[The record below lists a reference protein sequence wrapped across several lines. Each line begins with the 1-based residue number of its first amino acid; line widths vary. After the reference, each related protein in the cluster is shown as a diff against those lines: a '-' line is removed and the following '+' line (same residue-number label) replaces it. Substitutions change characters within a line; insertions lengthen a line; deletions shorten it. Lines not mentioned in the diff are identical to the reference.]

1 MVALSIRENLSD
13 EASSRRKDCGLNY
26 KEKMYIPAVMG
37 YKYTFIYKDKKMS
50 SKKNIRN
57 IAIIAHVDHGKTTLV
72 DSIFQKTGAFRDNQ
86 QVNVRVLDSN
96 PQERERGITIFSK
109 NASAVYKDYKINIVD
124 TPGHADFGGE
134 VERILKMVDGVLLL
148 VDAFEGPMPQTKF
161 VLRKA
166 LELHLKPIVVIN
178 KIDRPQSDPVKVHDQ
193 VLDLFIALGAEEEQL
208 DFPYLFTSAKNGIAK
223 YSMDDEDGDMSLL
236 LDIIIKEIPPPET
249 NDDAPFQMLV
259 TSLDYSEYIG
269 KIAIGRIHRGTVSPG
284 TQLAVVSPEGLAG
297 RGTVTKLFQFDK
309 LQKVEAKEASSGDI
323 IALAGIADAN
333 VGMTLAA
340 IDAPELLESFEISK
354 PTLSMLFSVNDS
366 PFAGLEGKEVTS
378 RKIRER
384 LMKEVMTNVALNVE
398 ETDSAD
404 TFRVSGRGELH
415 LSVLIETMRR
425 EGYELAI
432 ARPEVIMHNDENGV
446 MIEPIEHV
454 TIDIP
459 DEYTGVIIE
468 KMGRRKAEMT
478 HMGTLR
484 GGMVRLEFE
493 IPTRGLIGYNLEFTT
508 DTKGEGILSHV
519 FYNYQPF
526 KGKLPSRESGALVVA
541 ETGTC
546 VAYALSA
553 LEDRGTFFVSPN
565 TKVYAG
571 MIVGESTRGLD
582 ITLNVCKTKKLS
594 NMRSSGTDESLR
606 LTPPKILSLEQ
617 ALEFINDDELLEVTP
632 QSIRLRKKILDM
644 NLRAKQTKR
653 DKA

>member
-1 MVALSIRENLSD
+1 M
-13 EASSRRKDCGLNY
+13 SRN
-26 KEKMYIPAVMG
+26 
-37 YKYTFIYKDKKMS
+37 
-50 SKKNIRN
+50 KNIRN

-109 NASAVYKDYKINIVD
+109 NAAAVYKDHKINIVD

-166 LELHLKPIVVIN
+166 LELKLKPIVVIN

-208 DFPYLFTSAKNGIAK
+208 DFPYLFTSAKNGVAK
-223 YSMDDEDGDMSLL
+223 YSMDDPDGDMNLL
-236 LDIIIKEIPPPET
+236 LDIIIKEIPAPVGD
-249 NDDAPFQMLV
+249 DDAPFQMLV
-259 TSLDYSEYIG
+259 TSLDYNEYIG
-269 KIAIGRIHRGTVSPG
+269 KIAIGRIHRGKVSPG
-284 TQLAVVSPEGLAG
+284 NQLAVVSPEGIIG

-309 LQKVEAKEASSGDI
+309 LQRIEAKEASSGDI
-323 IALAGIADAN
+323 IAIAGIADAN
-333 VGMTLAA
+333 VGETLTA
-340 IDAPELLESFEISK
+340 IDSPEVLESFDISK

-384 LMKEVMTNVALNVE
+384 LMKEVMTNVALTVE
-398 ETDSAD
+398 ETESAD

-432 ARPEVIMHNDENGV
+432 SRPQVIMQKDESGA
-446 MIEPIEHV
+446 MLEPIEHV

-459 DEYTGVIIE
+459 EEYTGVIIE
-468 KMGRRKAEMT
+468 KMGRRKAEMK

-508 DTKGEGILSHV
+508 DTKGEGIMAHV
-519 FYNYQPF
+519 FHEYQPF
-526 KGKLPSRESGALVVA
+526 KGKLPARETGALVVA
-541 ETGTC
+541 ENGVC
-546 VAYALSA
+546 VAYALSS
-553 LEDRGTFFVSPN
+553 LEDRGTFFVAPN

-571 MIVGESTRGLD
+571 MVVGESTRGLD
-582 ITLNVCKTKKLS
+582 ITINVCKTKKLT

-606 LTPPKILSLEQ
+606 LTPPRILSLEQ

-632 QSIRLRKKILDM
+632 QSIRLRKKILDA
-644 NLRAKQTKR
+644 NQRARATK
-653 DKA
+653 KANA

>member
-1 MVALSIRENLSD
+1 
-13 EASSRRKDCGLNY
+13 
-26 KEKMYIPAVMG
+26 
-37 YKYTFIYKDKKMS
+37 MS
-50 SKKNIRN
+50 KRQDIRN

-109 NASAVYKDYKINIVD
+109 NAAALYKDHKINIVD

-193 VLDLFIALGAEEEQL
+193 VLDLFIALGADEDQL
-208 DFPYLFTSAKNGIAK
+208 DFPYLFTSAKLGIAK
-223 YSMDDEDGDMSLL
+223 YSMDDEDQDMSLL
-236 LDIIIKEIPPPET
+236 LDLIIKEIPPPDGDE
-249 NDDAPFQMLV
+249 DAGFQMLI
-259 TSLDYSEYIG
+259 TTLDYNDYIG
-269 KIAIGRIHRGTVSPG
+269 KIAIGRIHRGKVSPG
-284 TQLAVVSPEGLAG
+284 NQLAVVTSEGVVG
-297 RGTVTKLFQFDK
+297 KGSVSKLFLFDK
-309 LQKVEAKEASSGDI
+309 LQRIEAKEASAGDI
-323 IALAGIADAN
+323 IAIAGIPEAN
-333 VGMTLAA
+333 VGHTLAA
-340 IDAPELLESFEISK
+340 VDAPELLESFEISK

-384 LMKEVMTNVALNVE
+384 LMKEVMTNVALSVE
-398 ETDSAD
+398 ETESAD

-432 ARPEVIMHNDENGV
+432 SRPEVIMHHDDDGTLL
-446 MIEPIEHV
+446 EPIEHV

-526 KGKLPSRESGALVVA
+526 KGKLPSRETGALVVS
-541 ETGTC
+541 ETGVC
-546 VAYALSA
+546 VAYALSN
-553 LEDRGTFFVSPN
+553 LEDRGTFFIAPN
-565 TKVYAG
+565 TRVYEG
-571 MIVGESTRGLD
+571 MVVGESTRGLD

-606 LTPPKILSLEQ
+606 LTPPKILSMEQ

-632 QSIRLRKKILDM
+632 LSIRLRKKILDS
-644 NLRAKQTKR
+644 NLRAKATK
-653 DKA
+653 KANA

>member
-1 MVALSIRENLSD
+1 
-13 EASSRRKDCGLNY
+13 
-26 KEKMYIPAVMG
+26 
-37 YKYTFIYKDKKMS
+37 MS
-50 SKKNIRN
+50 KRQDIRN

-109 NASAVYKDYKINIVD
+109 NAAALYKDHKINIVD

-193 VLDLFIALGAEEEQL
+193 VLDLFIALGADEDQL
-208 DFPYLFTSAKNGIAK
+208 DFPYLFTSAKLGVAK
-223 YSMDDEDGDMSLL
+223 YSMEDEDQDMSLL
-236 LDIIIKEIPPPET
+236 LDLIIKEIPPPDGDE
-249 NDDAPFQMLV
+249 DAGFQMLI
-259 TSLDYSEYIG
+259 TTLDYNDYIG
-269 KIAIGRIHRGTVSPG
+269 KIAIGRIHRGKVSPG
-284 TQLAVVSPEGLAG
+284 SQLAVVTSEGVVG
-297 RGTVTKLFQFDK
+297 KGSVSKLFLFDK
-309 LQKVEAKEASSGDI
+309 LQRIEAKEASAGDI
-323 IALAGIADAN
+323 IAIAGIPEAN
-333 VGMTLAA
+333 VGHTLAA
-340 IDAPELLESFEISK
+340 VDTPELLESFEISK

-384 LMKEVMTNVALNVE
+384 LMKEVMTNVALSVE
-398 ETDSAD
+398 ETESAD

-432 ARPEVIMHNDENGV
+432 SRPEVIMHHDDDGTLL
-446 MIEPIEHV
+446 EPIEHV

-526 KGKLPSRESGALVVA
+526 KGKLPSRETGALVVS
-541 ETGTC
+541 ETGVC
-546 VAYALSA
+546 VAYALSN
-553 LEDRGTFFVSPN
+553 LEDRGTFFIAPN
-565 TKVYAG
+565 TRVYEG
-571 MIVGESTRGLD
+571 MVVGESTRGLD

-606 LTPPKILSLEQ
+606 LTPPKILSMEQ

-632 QSIRLRKKILDM
+632 LSIRLRKKILDS
-644 NLRAKQTKR
+644 NLRAKATK
-653 DKA
+653 KANA

>member
-1 MVALSIRENLSD
+1 
-13 EASSRRKDCGLNY
+13 
-26 KEKMYIPAVMG
+26 MG
-37 YKYTFIYKDKKMS
+37 T
-50 SKKNIRN
+50 KKNIRN

-109 NASAVYKDYKINIVD
+109 NAAAIYKGCKINIVD

-193 VLDLFIALGAEEEQL
+193 VLDLFIALGAEEDQL
-208 DFPYLFTSAKNGIAK
+208 DFPYIFTSAKNGIAK
-223 YSMDDEDGDMSLL
+223 YSMTDEDQDMSLL
-236 LDIIIKEIPPPET
+236 LDTIIREIPPPDT
-249 NDDAPFQMLV
+249 DDDSPFQMLV
-259 TSLDYSEYIG
+259 TSLDYSDYIG
-269 KIAIGRIHRGTVSPG
+269 KIAIGRIRRGTVSPG
-284 TQLAVVSPEGLAG
+284 NQLVVVGPEGIAG
-297 RGTVTKLFQFDK
+297 RGTVSKVFLFDR
-309 LQKVEAKEASSGDI
+309 LQRVEMKEAESGDI
-323 IALAGIADAN
+323 VALAGISDAA
-333 VGMTLAA
+333 VGMTLAS
-340 IDAPELLESFEISK
+340 IDAPEVLESFEISK

-366 PFAGLEGKEVTS
+366 PFAGQEGKEVTS

-384 LMKEVMTNVALNVE
+384 LMKEVMTNVALKVE

-432 ARPEVIMHNDENGV
+432 SRPEVIMYNDDDGTL
-446 MIEPIEHV
+446 MEPIEHV

-459 DEYTGVIIE
+459 EEYTGVIIE

-508 DTKGEGILSHV
+508 DTKGEGILSHI
-519 FYNYQPF
+519 FHNYQPF
-526 KGKLPSRESGALVVA
+526 KGKLPSRETGALVSA
-541 ETGTC
+541 ETGIC
-546 VAYALSA
+546 VAYALSS
-553 LEDRGTFFVSPN
+553 LEDRGTFFASPN
-565 TKVYAG
+565 TRVYEG

-582 ITLNVCKTKKLS
+582 ITLNVCKTKKLT
-594 NMRSSGTDESLR
+594 NMRASGTDESLR
-606 LTPPKILSLEQ
+606 LTPAKILSLEQ

-632 QSIRLRKKILDM
+632 QSLRLRKKILDS
-644 NLRAKQTKR
+644 NLRAKAAK
-653 DKA
+653 KEKVG

>member
-1 MVALSIRENLSD
+1 MNR
-13 EASSRRKDCGLNY
+13 
-26 KEKMYIPAVMG
+26 
-37 YKYTFIYKDKKMS
+37 
-50 SKKNIRN
+50 KKNIRN

-72 DSIFQKTGAFRDNQ
+72 DSIFQKTGVFRDNQ
-86 QVNVRVLDSN
+86 QVDVRVMDSN

-109 NASAVYKDYKINIVD
+109 NASAIYKDHKINIVD

-166 LELHLKPIVVIN
+166 LELKLKPIVVIN

-193 VLDLFIALGAEEEQL
+193 VLDLFIALGADEDQL

-223 YSMDDEDGDMSLL
+223 YSMDDPDGNMDLL
-236 LDIIIKEIPPPET
+236 LDIIIKEIPAPAD
-249 NDDAPFQMLV
+249 NDEGGFQMLV
-259 TSLDYSEYIG
+259 TSLDYNDYIG
-269 KIAIGRIHRGTVSPG
+269 KIAIGRIYRGKVSPG
-284 TQLAVVSPEGLAG
+284 SQLVVVEPEGIVG
-297 RGTVTKLFQFDK
+297 RGTVTKLFQFDRM
-309 LQKVEAKEASSGDI
+309 QRVEVKEASSGDI
-323 IALAGIADAN
+323 VAIAGISDAS
-333 VGMTLAA
+333 VGLTLT
-340 IDAPELLESFEISK
+340 APDSPEVLESFVISK

-366 PFAGLEGKEVTS
+366 PFAGQEGKEVTS

-398 ETDSAD
+398 ETESAD

-432 ARPEVIMHNDENGV
+432 ARPQVILHKDESGAV
-446 MIEPIEHV
+446 LEPIEHV

-508 DTKGEGILSHV
+508 DTKGEGIMAHV
-519 FYNYQPF
+519 FHEYQPF
-526 KGKLPSRESGALVVA
+526 RGKLPGRETGALVVA
-541 ETGTC
+541 ETGVC
-546 VAYALSA
+546 VAYALSS

-565 TKVYAG
+565 TRVYAG
-571 MIVGESTRGLD
+571 MVVGESTRGLD
-582 ITLNVCKTKKLS
+582 ITMNVCKTKKLT

-606 LTPPKILSLEQ
+606 LTPPRILSLEQ

-632 QSIRLRKKILDM
+632 QSIRIRKKILDADM
-644 NLRAKQTKR
+644 RAKAVKR
-653 DKA
+653 AKVGE

>member
-1 MVALSIRENLSD
+1 
-13 EASSRRKDCGLNY
+13 
-26 KEKMYIPAVMG
+26 
-37 YKYTFIYKDKKMS
+37 MS
-50 SKKNIRN
+50 KRQDIRN

-109 NASAVYKDYKINIVD
+109 NAAALYKDHKINIVD

-193 VLDLFIALGAEEEQL
+193 VLDLFIALGADEDQL
-208 DFPYLFTSAKNGIAK
+208 DFPYLFTSAKLGVAK
-223 YSMDDEDGDMSLL
+223 YSMDDEDQDMSLL
-236 LDIIIKEIPPPET
+236 LDLIIKEIPPPDGDE
-249 NDDAPFQMLV
+249 DAGFQMLI
-259 TSLDYSEYIG
+259 TTLDYNDYIG
-269 KIAIGRIHRGTVSPG
+269 KIAIGRIHRGKVSPG
-284 TQLAVVSPEGLAG
+284 SQLAVVTSEGVVG
-297 RGTVTKLFQFDK
+297 KGSVSKLFLFDK
-309 LQKVEAKEASSGDI
+309 LQRIEAKEASAGDI
-323 IALAGIADAN
+323 IAIAGIPEAN
-333 VGMTLAA
+333 VGHTLAA
-340 IDAPELLESFEISK
+340 VDTPELLESFEISK

-384 LMKEVMTNVALNVE
+384 LMKEVMTNVALSVE
-398 ETDSAD
+398 ETESAD

-432 ARPEVIMHNDENGV
+432 SRPEVIMHHDDDGTLL
-446 MIEPIEHV
+446 EPIEHV

-526 KGKLPSRESGALVVA
+526 KGKLPSRETGALVVS
-541 ETGTC
+541 ETGVC
-546 VAYALSA
+546 VAYALSN
-553 LEDRGTFFVSPN
+553 LEDRGTFFIAPN
-565 TKVYAG
+565 TRVYEG
-571 MIVGESTRGLD
+571 MVVGESTRGLD

-606 LTPPKILSLEQ
+606 LTPPKILSMEQ

-632 QSIRLRKKILDM
+632 LSIRLRKKILDS
-644 NLRAKQTKR
+644 NLRAKATK
-653 DKA
+653 KANA

>member
-1 MVALSIRENLSD
+1 
-13 EASSRRKDCGLNY
+13 
-26 KEKMYIPAVMG
+26 
-37 YKYTFIYKDKKMS
+37 MS
-50 SKKNIRN
+50 TKQNIRN

-72 DSIFQKTGAFRDNQ
+72 DAIFQQTGAFRDNQ

-109 NASAVYKDYKINIVD
+109 NAAAQHKGCKINIVD

-166 LELHLKPIVVIN
+166 LELNLKPIVVIN
-178 KIDRPQSDPVKVHDQ
+178 KIDRPHADPVKVHDQ
-193 VLDLFIALGAEEEQL
+193 VLDLFIALGAHEDQL
-208 DFPYLFTSAKNGIAK
+208 DFPYIFTSAKNGIAK
-223 YSMDDEDGDMSLL
+223 LSMDDADHDMSLL
-236 LDIIIKEIPPPET
+236 LDLIVKEIPAPEV
-249 NDDAPFQMLV
+249 DVDAGFQMLV
-259 TSLDYSEYIG
+259 TSLDYNDYIG
-269 KIAIGRIHRGTVSPG
+269 KIVIGRIHRGTVTPG
-284 TQLAVVSPEGLAG
+284 SQLSLVVPDGIVG
-297 RGTVTKLFQFDK
+297 KGTVSKVFLFDK
-309 LQKVEAKEASSGDI
+309 LQRVEVAQASAGDI
-323 IALAGIADAN
+323 VALAGIAGAN
-333 VGMTLAA
+333 VGETLAA
-340 IDAPELLESFEISK
+340 ADQPEALDSFEISK

-384 LMKEVMTNVALNVE
+384 LMKEIMTNVALNVE

-432 ARPEVIMHNDENGV
+432 GRPEVIIREDEKGV
-446 MIEPIEHV
+446 KMEPVEHV
-454 TIDIP
+454 TIDVP
-459 DEYTGVIIE
+459 EEYTGVVIE

-508 DTKGEGILSHV
+508 DTKGEGIMSHV
-519 FYNYQPF
+519 FHNYQPF
-526 KGKLPSRESGALVVA
+526 KGKLPSRETGALVSA
-541 ETGTC
+541 ETGVA
-546 VAYALSA
+546 VAYAISS
-553 LEDRGTFFVSPN
+553 LEDRGTFFIGPN
-565 TKVYAG
+565 AKVYEG
-571 MIVGESTRGLD
+571 MVVGESTRDLD
-582 ITLNVCKTKKLS
+582 ITLNICKTKKLT
-594 NMRSSGTDESLR
+594 NMRASGSDDSMR
-606 LTPPKILSLEQ
+606 LTPPKKLSLEQ

-632 QSIRLRKKILDM
+632 ENIRIRKKILNSDM
-644 NLRAKQTKR
+644 RAKATKKS
-653 DKA
+653 KAME

>member
-1 MVALSIRENLSD
+1 
-13 EASSRRKDCGLNY
+13 
-26 KEKMYIPAVMG
+26 
-37 YKYTFIYKDKKMS
+37 MS
-50 SKKNIRN
+50 KRQDIRN

-109 NASAVYKDYKINIVD
+109 NAAALYKDHKINIVD

-193 VLDLFIALGAEEEQL
+193 VLDLFIALGADEDQL
-208 DFPYLFTSAKNGIAK
+208 DFPYLFTSAKLGVAK
-223 YSMDDEDGDMSLL
+223 YSMDDEDQDMSLL
-236 LDIIIKEIPPPET
+236 LDLIIKEIPPPDGDE
-249 NDDAPFQMLV
+249 DAGFQMLI
-259 TSLDYSEYIG
+259 TSLDYNDYIG
-269 KIAIGRIHRGTVSPG
+269 KIAIGRIHRGKVSPG
-284 TQLAVVSPEGLAG
+284 SQLAVVTSEGVVG
-297 RGTVTKLFQFDK
+297 KGSVSKLFLFDK
-309 LQKVEAKEASSGDI
+309 LQRIEAKEASAGDI
-323 IALAGIADAN
+323 IAIAGIPEAN
-333 VGMTLAA
+333 VGHTLAA
-340 IDAPELLESFEISK
+340 VDTPELLESFEISK

-384 LMKEVMTNVALNVE
+384 LMKEVMTNVALSVE
-398 ETDSAD
+398 ETESAD

-432 ARPEVIMHNDENGV
+432 SRPEVIMHHDDDGTLL
-446 MIEPIEHV
+446 EPIEHV

-526 KGKLPSRESGALVVA
+526 KGKLPSRETGALVVS
-541 ETGTC
+541 ETGVC
-546 VAYALSA
+546 VAYALSN
-553 LEDRGTFFVSPN
+553 LEDRGTFFIAPN
-565 TKVYAG
+565 TRVYEG
-571 MIVGESTRGLD
+571 MVVGESTRGLD

-606 LTPPKILSLEQ
+606 LTPPKILSMEQ

-632 QSIRLRKKILDM
+632 LSIRLRKKILDS
-644 NLRAKQTKR
+644 NLRAKATK
-653 DKA
+653 KANA

>member
-1 MVALSIRENLSD
+1 
-13 EASSRRKDCGLNY
+13 
-26 KEKMYIPAVMG
+26 
-37 YKYTFIYKDKKMS
+37 MS

-109 NASAVYKDYKINIVD
+109 NASALYKDYKINIVD

-249 NDDAPFQMLV
+249 DDDSPFQMLV

-284 TQLAVVSPEGLAG
+284 TQLAVVSPDGLAG

-398 ETDSAD
+398 ETESAD

-432 ARPEVIMHNDENGV
+432 ARPEVIMHNDDNGV
-446 MIEPIEHV
+446 LLEPIEHV

-519 FYNYQPF
+519 FFNYQPF
-526 KGKLPSRESGALVVA
+526 KGKLPSRETGALVVA

-644 NLRAKQTKR
+644 NLRAKATKR

>member
-1 MVALSIRENLSD
+1 
-13 EASSRRKDCGLNY
+13 
-26 KEKMYIPAVMG
+26 
-37 YKYTFIYKDKKMS
+37 
-50 SKKNIRN
+50 
-57 IAIIAHVDHGKTTLV
+57 
-72 DSIFQKTGAFRDNQ
+72 
-86 QVNVRVLDSN
+86 
-96 PQERERGITIFSK
+96 
-109 NASAVYKDYKINIVD
+109 
-124 TPGHADFGGE
+124 
-134 VERILKMVDGVLLL
+134 
-148 VDAFEGPMPQTKF
+148 
-161 VLRKA
+161 
-166 LELHLKPIVVIN
+166 
-178 KIDRPQSDPVKVHDQ
+178 
-193 VLDLFIALGAEEEQL
+193 
-208 DFPYLFTSAKNGIAK
+208 
-223 YSMDDEDGDMSLL
+223 
-236 LDIIIKEIPPPET
+236 
-249 NDDAPFQMLV
+249 
-259 TSLDYSEYIG
+259 
-269 KIAIGRIHRGTVSPG
+269 
-284 TQLAVVSPEGLAG
+284 
-297 RGTVTKLFQFDK
+297 
-309 LQKVEAKEASSGDI
+309 
-323 IALAGIADAN
+323 
-333 VGMTLAA
+333 MTLAA
-340 IDAPELLESFEISK
+340 VEAPELLESFEISK

-366 PFAGLEGKEVTS
+366 PFAGQEGKEVTS

-384 LMKEVMTNVALNVE
+384 LMKEVMTNVALDVE

-432 ARPEVIMHNDENGV
+432 ARPEVIMHHDEDGTLL
-446 MIEPIEHV
+446 EPIEHV

-526 KGKLPSRESGALVVA
+526 KGKLPSRETGALVVSEA
-541 ETGTC
+541 GTC
-546 VAYALSA
+546 VAYALSN
-553 LEDRGTFFVSPN
+553 LEDRGTFFISPN
-565 TKVYAG
+565 TRVYEG
-571 MIVGESTRGLD
+571 MVVGESTRGLD

-632 QSIRLRKKILDM
+632 QSIRLRKKILDS
-644 NLRAKQTKR
+644 NLRAKATK
-653 DKA
+653 KANA

>member
-1 MVALSIRENLSD
+1 M
-13 EASSRRKDCGLNY
+13 SRKQ
-26 KEKMYIPAVMG
+26 
-37 YKYTFIYKDKKMS
+37 
-50 SKKNIRN
+50 NIRN

-72 DSIFQKTGAFRDNQ
+72 DSIFKQTGAFRENQ
-86 QVNVRVLDSN
+86 HVDVRVMDSN

-109 NASAVYKDYKINIVD
+109 NAAAQHKGCKINIVD

-208 DFPYLFTSAKNGIAK
+208 DFPYIFTSAKNGIAK
-223 YSMDDEDGDMSLL
+223 YDMEDEDGDMSLL
-236 LDIIIKEIPPPET
+236 LDMIVKEIPAPEA
-249 NDDAPFQMLV
+249 DDNAGFQMLI
-259 TSLDYSEYIG
+259 TSLDYNDYIG
-269 KIAIGRIHRGTVSPG
+269 KIAIGRIQRGKVASG
-284 TQLAVVSPEGLAG
+284 SQLTLVTPDGVVGK
-297 RGTVTKLFQFDK
+297 GTVTKLFLFDRT
-309 LQKVEAKEASSGDI
+309 QRVEVKEAEAGDI
-323 IALAGIADAN
+323 VALAGIASAN
-333 VGMTLAA
+333 VGETLAS
-340 IDAPELLESFEISK
+340 PEEPEALESFDISK

-384 LMKEVMTNVALNVE
+384 LMKEIMTNVALNVE

-432 ARPEVIMHNDENGV
+432 SRPEVILREENGV
-446 MIEPIEHV
+446 TMEPVEHV
-454 TIDIP
+454 TIDVP
-459 DEYTGVIIE
+459 EEYTGVVIE

-484 GGMVRLEFE
+484 GGMNRLEFE

-508 DTKGEGILSHV
+508 DTKGEGMMSHV
-519 FYNYQPF
+519 FHNYQAF
-526 KGKLPSRESGALVVA
+526 KGKLPSRETGALVSA
-541 ETGTC
+541 ETGVA
-546 VAYALSA
+546 VAYALSS
-553 LEDRGTFFVSPN
+553 LEDRGTFFIGPN
-565 TKVYAG
+565 TKVYEG
-571 MIVGESTRGLD
+571 MVVGESTRDLD
-582 ITLNVCKTKKLS
+582 ITMNICKTKKLT
-594 NMRSSGTDESLR
+594 NMRASGSDDSMR
-606 LTPPKILSLEQ
+606 LTPPKRLSLEQ

-632 QSIRLRKKILDM
+632 ENIRIRKKILNAD
-644 NLRAKQTKR
+644 LRAKATK
-653 DKA
+653 KAKAMV

>member
-1 MVALSIRENLSD
+1 M
-13 EASSRRKDCGLNY
+13 SRN
-26 KEKMYIPAVMG
+26 
-37 YKYTFIYKDKKMS
+37 
-50 SKKNIRN
+50 KNIRN

-109 NASAVYKDYKINIVD
+109 NAAAVYKDHKINIVD

-166 LELHLKPIVVIN
+166 LELKLKPIVIIN

-208 DFPYLFTSAKNGIAK
+208 DFPYLFTSAKNGVAK
-223 YSMDDEDGDMSLL
+223 YSMDDPDGDMNLL
-236 LDIIIKEIPPPET
+236 LDIIIKEIPAPVGD
-249 NDDAPFQMLV
+249 DDAPFQMLV
-259 TSLDYSEYIG
+259 TSLDYNEYIG
-269 KIAIGRIHRGTVSPG
+269 KIAIGRIHRGKVSPG
-284 TQLAVVSPEGLAG
+284 NQLAVVSPEGIIG

-309 LQKVEAKEASSGDI
+309 LQRIEAKEASSGDI
-323 IALAGIADAN
+323 IAIAGIADAN
-333 VGMTLAA
+333 VGETLTA
-340 IDAPELLESFEISK
+340 IDSPEVLESFDISK

-384 LMKEVMTNVALNVE
+384 LMKEVMTNVALTVE
-398 ETDSAD
+398 ETESAD

-432 ARPEVIMHNDENGV
+432 SRPQVIMQKDESGA
-446 MIEPIEHV
+446 MLEPIEHV

-459 DEYTGVIIE
+459 EEYTGVIIE
-468 KMGRRKAEMT
+468 KMGRRKAEMK

-508 DTKGEGILSHV
+508 DTKGEGIMAHV
-519 FYNYQPF
+519 FHEYQPF
-526 KGKLPSRESGALVVA
+526 KGKLPARETGALVVA
-541 ETGTC
+541 ENGVC
-546 VAYALSA
+546 VAYALSS
-553 LEDRGTFFVSPN
+553 LEDRGTFFVAPN

-571 MIVGESTRGLD
+571 MVVGESTRGLD
-582 ITLNVCKTKKLS
+582 ITINVCKTKKLT

-606 LTPPKILSLEQ
+606 LTPPRILSLEQ

-632 QSIRLRKKILDM
+632 QSIRLRKKILDA
-644 NLRAKQTKR
+644 NQRARATK
-653 DKA
+653 KANA

>member
-1 MVALSIRENLSD
+1 M
-13 EASSRRKDCGLNY
+13 SRNQ
-26 KEKMYIPAVMG
+26 
-37 YKYTFIYKDKKMS
+37 
-50 SKKNIRN
+50 NIRN

-72 DSIFQKTGAFRDNQ
+72 DAIFQQTGAFRDNQ

-109 NASAVYKDYKINIVD
+109 NAAAQHKGYKINIVD

-166 LELHLKPIVVIN
+166 LELNLKPIVVIN

-193 VLDLFIALGAEEEQL
+193 VLDLFIALGADEHQL
-208 DFPYLFTSAKNGIAK
+208 DFPYVFTSAKNGIAK
-223 YSMDDEDGDMSLL
+223 LSMDDADGDMSLL
-236 LDIIIKEIPPPET
+236 LDLIVKEIPPPEADE
-249 NDDAPFQMLV
+249 NSGFQMLV
-259 TSLDYSEYIG
+259 TSLDYNDYIG
-269 KIAIGRIHRGTVSPG
+269 KIVIGRIRRGTINPGAQLVMVTDDGVVGKGTVSKVF
-284 TQLAVVSPEGLAG
+284 L
-297 RGTVTKLFQFDK
+297 FDK
-309 LQKVEAKEASSGDI
+309 LQRVEVKEAFAGDI
-323 IALAGIADAN
+323 VAMAGIADAN
-333 VGMTLAA
+333 VGQTLASP
-340 IDAPELLESFEISK
+340 DSPEMLESFEISK

-366 PFAGLEGKEVTS
+366 PFAGQEGKEVTS

-384 LMKEVMTNVALNVE
+384 LMKEIMTNVALNVE

-425 EGYELAI
+425 EGYELAVS
-432 ARPEVIMHNDENGV
+432 RPEVIIREDANGV
-446 MIEPIEHV
+446 KMEPVEHV

-459 DEYTGVIIE
+459 EEYTGVVIE

-484 GGMVRLEFE
+484 GGMVRVEFE

-508 DTKGEGILSHV
+508 DTKGEGMMSHV

-526 KGKLPSRESGALVVA
+526 KGKLPSRETGALVSA
-541 ETGTC
+541 ETGIA

-553 LEDRGTFFVSPN
+553 LEDRGTFFIGPN
-565 TKVYAG
+565 AKVYEG
-571 MIVGESTRGLD
+571 MVVGESTRDLD
-582 ITLNVCKTKKLS
+582 ITLNICKTKKLT
-594 NMRSSGTDESLR
+594 NMRASGSDDSMR
-606 LTPPKILSLEQ
+606 LTPPKRLSLEQ
-617 ALEFINDDELLEVTP
+617 SLEFINDDELMEVTP
-632 QSIRLRKKILDM
+632 ENIRIRKKILNSD
-644 NLRAKQTKR
+644 LRAKAYKR
-653 DKA
+653 SKA

>member
-1 MVALSIRENLSD
+1 LYIRA
-13 EASSRRKDCGLNY
+13 ASGD
-26 KEKMYIPAVMG
+26 
-37 YKYTFIYKDKKMS
+37 KYTYLQGKKMS
-50 SKKNIRN
+50 RKKNIRN

-72 DSIFQKTGAFRDNQ
+72 DAIFQNTGAFRDNQ

-109 NASAVYKDYKINIVD
+109 NAAAIYKDHKINIVD

-193 VLDLFIALGAEEEQL
+193 VLDLFIALGAEEDQL
-208 DFPYLFTSAKNGIAK
+208 DFAYLYTSAKNGVAK
-223 YSMDDEDGDMSLL
+223 YSMDDEDHDMSLL
-236 LDIIIKEIPPPET
+236 LDTIIREIPPPLA
-249 NDDAPFQMLV
+249 DDDGPFQMLV

-269 KIAIGRIHRGTVSPG
+269 KIAIGRIRRGKVSPG
-284 TQLAVVSPEGLAG
+284 NQLAVVSPEGVVG
-297 RGTVTKLFQFDK
+297 KGSVTKVFLFDK
-309 LQKVEAKEASSGDI
+309 LQKFEVKEAASGDI
-323 IALAGIADAN
+323 VALAGIADAT

-340 IDAPELLESFEISK
+340 VEAPELLESFEISK

-366 PFAGLEGKEVTS
+366 PFAGQEGKEVTS

-384 LMKEVMTNVALNVE
+384 LMKEVMTNVALDVE

-432 ARPEVIMHNDENGV
+432 ARPEVIMHHDEDGTLL
-446 MIEPIEHV
+446 EPIEHV

-526 KGKLPSRESGALVVA
+526 KGKLPSRETGALVVSEA
-541 ETGTC
+541 GTC
-546 VAYALSA
+546 VAYALSN
-553 LEDRGTFFVSPN
+553 LEDRGTFFISPN
-565 TKVYAG
+565 TRVYEG
-571 MIVGESTRGLD
+571 MVVGESTRGLD

-632 QSIRLRKKILDM
+632 QSIRLRKKILDS
-644 NLRAKQTKR
+644 NLRAKATK
-653 DKA
+653 KANA

>member
-1 MVALSIRENLSD
+1 
-13 EASSRRKDCGLNY
+13 
-26 KEKMYIPAVMG
+26 
-37 YKYTFIYKDKKMS
+37 MS
-50 SKKNIRN
+50 TNKNIRN

-72 DSIFQKTGAFRDNQ
+72 DSIFQNTGAFRENQ
-86 QVNVRVLDSN
+86 HVDVRVMDSN

-109 NASAVYKDYKINIVD
+109 NAAAMHKGTKINIVD

-166 LELHLKPIVVIN
+166 LELKLKPIVVIN
-178 KIDRPQSDPVKVHDQ
+178 KIDRPQSDPIKVHDQ
-193 VLDLFIALGAEEEQL
+193 VLDLFIALGADEDQL

-223 YSMDDEDGDMSLL
+223 YDMADEDGDMSLL
-236 LDIIIKEIPPPET
+236 LDMIIKEIPAPKT
-249 NDDAPFQMLV
+249 NDEGGFQMLV
-259 TSLDYSEYIG
+259 TSLDYNDYIG
-269 KIAIGRIHRGTVSPG
+269 KIAIGRIYRGKVAPG
-284 TQLAVVSPEGLAG
+284 NQLVVVEPEGVVG

-309 LQKVEAKEASSGDI
+309 MQRVEAKEASSGDI
-323 IALAGIADAN
+323 VAIAGIQDAT
-333 VGMTLAA
+333 VGMTLTSP
-340 IDAPELLESFEISK
+340 DSPEILESFEISK

-366 PFAGLEGKEVTS
+366 PFAGQEGKEVTS

-398 ETDSAD
+398 ETESAD

-432 ARPEVIMHNDENGV
+432 ARPQVIMHKDEAGALL
-446 MIEPIEHV
+446 EPIEHV

-508 DTKGEGILSHV
+508 DTKGEGIMAHV
-519 FYNYQPF
+519 FHEYQPF
-526 KGKLPSRESGALVVA
+526 RGKLPGRETGALVVA
-541 ETGTC
+541 ETGVC
-546 VAYALSA
+546 VAYALSS

-571 MIVGESTRGLD
+571 MVVGESTRGLD
-582 ITLNVCKTKKLS
+582 ITINVCKTKKLT

-606 LTPPKILSLEQ
+606 LTPPRILSLEQ

-632 QSIRLRKKILDM
+632 ESIRIRKKILDQ
-644 NLRAKQTKR
+644 NQRERAAK
-653 DKA
+653 KANA

>member
-1 MVALSIRENLSD
+1 MSD
-13 EASSRRKDCGLNY
+13 
-26 KEKMYIPAVMG
+26 
-37 YKYTFIYKDKKMS
+37 T
-50 SKKNIRN
+50 KNIRN

-109 NASAVYKDYKINIVD
+109 NAAAVYKDHKINIVD

-134 VERILKMVDGVLLL
+134 VERILQMVDGVLLL

-193 VLDLFIALGAEEEQL
+193 VLDLFIALGAEEHQL
-208 DFPYLFTSAKNGIAK
+208 DFPYIFTSAKNGVAK

-236 LDIIIKEIPPPET
+236 LDIIIKEIPAPVAE
-249 NDDAPFQMLV
+249 DDGGFQMLV
-259 TSLDYSEYIG
+259 TTLDYNEYIG
-269 KIAIGRIHRGTVSPG
+269 KIAIGRIHRGKVSPG
-284 TQLAVVSPEGLAG
+284 NQLVVVSPDGIVG
-297 RGTVTKLFQFDK
+297 KGTVTKVFQFDK
-309 LQKVEAKEASSGDI
+309 VQRIEVKEATSGDI
-323 IALAGIADAN
+323 VAIAGIPDAT
-333 VGMTLAA
+333 VGLTLASVEEPVSL
-340 IDAPELLESFEISK
+340 DSFEISK

-432 ARPEVIMHNDENGV
+432 ARPEVIMHYDEDGT
-446 MIEPIEHV
+446 MLEPIEHV

-459 DEYTGVIIE
+459 EEYTGVIIE
-468 KMGRRKAEMT
+468 KMGRRKAEMI

-484 GGMVRLEFE
+484 GGMVRVEFE

-508 DTKGEGILSHV
+508 DTKGEGIMSHV
-519 FYNYQPF
+519 FINYQAF
-526 KGKLPSRESGALVVA
+526 KGKLPSRETGALVVS
-541 ETGTC
+541 ETGVC
-546 VAYALSA
+546 VAYSLSA

-582 ITLNVCKTKKLS
+582 ITMNVCKTKKLS

-606 LTPPKILSLEQ
+606 LTPPKLLSLEQ

-632 QSIRLRKKILDM
+632 LSIRLRKKILDQSA
-644 NLRAKQTKR
+644 RARATK
-653 DKA
+653 KSNA

>member
-1 MVALSIRENLSD
+1 M
-13 EASSRRKDCGLNY
+13 SRKQ
-26 KEKMYIPAVMG
+26 
-37 YKYTFIYKDKKMS
+37 
-50 SKKNIRN
+50 NIRN

-72 DSIFQKTGAFRDNQ
+72 DAIFQHTGAFRDNQ

-109 NASAVYKDYKINIVD
+109 NAAAQYQGCKINIVD

-178 KIDRPQSDPVKVHDQ
+178 KIDRPQADPVKVHDQ
-193 VLDLFIALGAEEEQL
+193 VIDLFIALGADEDQL
-208 DFPYLFTSAKNGIAK
+208 DFPYVFTSAKLGIAK
-223 YSMDDEDGDMSLL
+223 YSMEDEEQDMSLL
-236 LDIIIKEIPPPET
+236 LDMIIKEIPAPLA
-249 NDDAPFQMLV
+249 NDDEGFQMLV
-259 TSLDYSEYIG
+259 TSLDYNDYIG
-269 KIAIGRIHRGTVSPG
+269 KIAIGRIHRGKITPGSQLAMVTSEGISGKGTVSKVF
-284 TQLAVVSPEGLAG
+284 L
-297 RGTVTKLFQFDK
+297 FDK
-309 LQKVEAKEASSGDI
+309 LQRNEVKEAYSGDI
-323 IALAGIADAN
+323 VAIAGIAEAN
-333 VGMTLAA
+333 VGQTLAS
-340 IDAPELLESFEISK
+340 PEDPEWVESFEISK

-384 LMKEVMTNVALNVE
+384 LKKEVMTNVALKVE
-398 ETDSAD
+398 ETESAD

-425 EGYELAI
+425 EGFELAI
-432 ARPEVIMHNDENGV
+432 SRPEVITRVDENGTLL
-446 MIEPIEHV
+446 EPVEHV

-459 DEYTGVIIE
+459 EEYTGVVIE
-468 KMGRRKAEMT
+468 KMGRRKAEMI
-478 HMGTLR
+478 HMSTLR

-508 DTKGEGILSHV
+508 DTKGEGMLSHV

-526 KGKLPSRESGALVVA
+526 KGKLPSRETGALISA
-541 ETGTC
+541 EAGLA
-546 VAYALSA
+546 VAYAISG
-553 LEDRGTFFVSPN
+553 LEDRGIFFIGPN
-565 TKVYAG
+565 AKVYEG
-571 MIVGESTRGLD
+571 MVVGESARDLD
-582 ITLNVCKTKKLS
+582 ITVNICKTKKLT
-594 NMRSSGTDESLR
+594 NMRASGSDDAMR
-606 LTPPKILSLEQ
+606 LTPPRKLTLEQ

-632 QSIRLRKKILDM
+632 QNIRIRKKILDA
-644 NLRAKQTKR
+644 NLRAKAAK
-653 DKA
+653 KAKG